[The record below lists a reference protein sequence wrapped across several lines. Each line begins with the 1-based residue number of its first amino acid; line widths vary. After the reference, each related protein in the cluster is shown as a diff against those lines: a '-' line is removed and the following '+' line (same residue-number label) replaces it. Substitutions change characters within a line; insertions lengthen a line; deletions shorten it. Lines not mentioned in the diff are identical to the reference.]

1 MVPFGSDV
9 VVMESGAA
17 VMVRFRLTLAVWAG
31 EPESV
36 ARKVR
41 GVAFTWLVGVDR
53 KSTRLNS
60 SHLVISYA
68 VFCLKK
74 HYSKTHVEST
84 ASKFHALAPVAHTRA
99 G

>member
-41 GVAFTWLVGVDR
+41 GVAFTWLVGVPPIR
-53 KSTRLNS
+53 PVEAFSVSPLGK
-60 SHLVISYA
+60 VPA
-68 VFCLKK
+68 VNCQVCAPFP
-74 HYSKTHVEST
+74 
-84 ASKFHALAPVAHTRA
+84 PVAVSVCE
-99 G
+99 